1 MKFWEVDCVPF
12 LQRPPVKVSLA
23 NLGPATSQCV
33 ENANLDVGWIK
44 FRTITSILE
53 SNSFKAY
60 VLSKFDHDPWPAMV
74 GRIPFIPIL
83 FARTE
88 QVLKIWFS
96 SDKYVMLS
104 CHFSSIVKVVPFKSA
119 RNHFS
124 CYHTNLHLLLL
135 LNRLNDNL
143 NWLLTHH
150 LTLRLVEN
158 NFTKLN
164 FIGSMIVVKVE

>member
-60 VLSKFDHDPWPAMV
+60 VLSKFDHDP
-74 GRIPFIPIL
+74 
-83 FARTE
+83 
-88 QVLKIWFS
+88 
-96 SDKYVMLS
+96 
-104 CHFSSIVKVVPFKSA
+104 
-119 RNHFS
+119 
-124 CYHTNLHLLLL
+124 
-135 LNRLNDNL
+135 
-143 NWLLTHH
+143 
-150 LTLRLVEN
+150 
-158 NFTKLN
+158 
-164 FIGSMIVVKVE
+164 